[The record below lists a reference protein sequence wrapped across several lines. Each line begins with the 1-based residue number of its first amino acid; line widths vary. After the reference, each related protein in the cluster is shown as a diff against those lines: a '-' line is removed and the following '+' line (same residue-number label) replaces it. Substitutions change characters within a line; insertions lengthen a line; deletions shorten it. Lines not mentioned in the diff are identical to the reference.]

1 MESITVCV
9 IDSVLRISGLSQLCI
24 NLSHKRIPS
33 KHTTLDE
40 LRNSGV
46 EHVPS
51 LPVQCPHLKKQNK
64 KKTHSLH
71 IRVLSR
77 TSPTCHSQAAFG
89 LFDCKQVL
97 HVAESQSRAVCE
109 APSLKLH
116 CGMVFQL
123 LS

>member
-51 LPVQCPHLKKQNK
+51 LPVQCPHLKKNK
-64 KKTHSLH
+64 TKKNPQPSHQSSLQDLPY
-71 IRVLSR
+71 LSFPGCFR
-77 TSPTCHSQAAFG
+77 S
-89 LFDCKQVL
+89 V
-97 HVAESQSRAVCE
+97 
-109 APSLKLH
+109 
-116 CGMVFQL
+116 
-123 LS
+123 

>member
-64 KKTHSLH
+64 KKPTAF
-71 IRVLSR
+71 
-77 TSPTCHSQAAFG
+77 TSEFSPG
-89 LFDCKQVL
+89 PPLLVIP
-97 HVAESQSRAVCE
+97 R
-109 APSLKLH
+109 
-116 CGMVFQL
+116 L
-123 LS
+123 LSVCLIASKSYMLLRVRAGQFVKLLH